1 MKVTLDDIRKWQTL
15 ADQGLTIPEIHKAIG
30 FEHSTS
36 SIRRYVKK
44 VKSHRIS
51 PELRQEMVTAWL
63 GGTSKYRIAKNYRY
77 TIQTVRTHILK
88 YLKEKV
94 DEFGHESL
102 DTMELEEWSKAVQR
116 RERKIARRVGGN
128 ED

>member
-15 ADQGLTIPEIHKAIG
+15 ADQGLTVPEIQKAIG
-30 FEHSTS
+30 YEHSAS

-63 GGTSKYRIAKNYRY
+63 GGTSKYRIAKKYGY
-77 TIQTVRTHILK
+77 TIQTVRNQLMK
-88 YLKEKV
+88 YLQQKV

-102 DTMELEEWSKAVQR
+102 DTMELEEWAKAVQR
-116 RERKIARRVGGN
+116 RERKLARHLHST
-128 ED
+128 